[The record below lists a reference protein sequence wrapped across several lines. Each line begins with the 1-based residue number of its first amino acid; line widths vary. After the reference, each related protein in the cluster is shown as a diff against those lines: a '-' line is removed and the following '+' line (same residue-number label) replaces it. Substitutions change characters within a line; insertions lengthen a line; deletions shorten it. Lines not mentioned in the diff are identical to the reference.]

1 MTLRNSSEK
10 NGLVI
15 ADSGAIFSLA
25 VIDQLEILNALF
37 DDISIPN
44 AVWNEITLDKTTDYY
59 SRIWAHLRVRG
70 ELFSVPGVE
79 TPGLFSAV
87 PPGRCFLAP

>member
-1 MTLRNSSEK
+1 MTSRNSSEK

-44 AVWNEITLDKTTDYY
+44 AVWQEITLDKTTDYY
-59 SRIWAHLRVRG
+59 TRIYHFFRKPKR
-70 ELFSVPGVE
+70 SKDS
-79 TPGLFSAV
+79 TP
-87 PPGRCFLAP
+87 

>member
-1 MTLRNSSEK
+1 MRSRNSSEK

-37 DDISIPN
+37 LTFTSAFPDPGKRIVSIWMTSGDD
-44 AVWNEITLDKTTDYY
+44 ED
-59 SRIWAHLRVRG
+59 
-70 ELFSVPGVE
+70 
-79 TPGLFSAV
+79 
-87 PPGRCFLAP
+87 FLAYCRV